1 MRAGF
6 FHPESQLGK
15 APVSCL
21 VELQY
26 KRRPKRVGEKQKSQP
41 EPRCTWPLNRVCFF
55 IILINWLLSIHT
67 RCLLGPKPSNLMVK
81 TSDERVA
88 PLWKTWLLFPI
99 QAENSIDVNRAVI
112 TGEMQRLMWQE
123 LIQLTS
129 EDNDGRRRDL
139 TQRHCE
145 VGEHWCA
152 ESSTCL
158 NRLESVQ
165 HHSRHLPYIKWKR
178 DL

>member
-6 FHPESQLGK
+6 FHPESQLGI

-26 KRRPKRVGEKQKSQP
+26 KRLPQRIGEKPKSQP
-41 EPRCTWPLNRVCFF
+41 ELRCTWMLNRVFF

-67 RCLLGPKPSNLMVK
+67 SCLLGAKPSNLMVK
-81 TSDERVA
+81 MSDERVA
-88 PLWKTWLLFPI
+88 PPWKTWLLLPI

-129 EDNDGRRRDL
+129 EDNDSRRRDL
-139 TQRHCE
+139 TLRHCK

-165 HHSRHLPYIKWKR
+165 YHSRHLPYVKWKR

>member
-26 KRRPKRVGEKQKSQP
+26 KRQPQRVGAEISARTKVHMAVKQG
-41 EPRCTWPLNRVCFF
+41 LFF
-55 IILINWLLSIHT
+55 IILINWLLSIQT

-81 TSDERVA
+81 KSDDCVV
-88 PLWKTWLLFPI
+88 PPWITWLLLPI
-99 QAENSIDVNRAVI
+99 QAENIIDVNREVI

-129 EDNDGRRRDL
+129 EDNDSR
-139 TQRHCE
+139 RHCK

-158 NRLESVQ
+158 NRLESVY